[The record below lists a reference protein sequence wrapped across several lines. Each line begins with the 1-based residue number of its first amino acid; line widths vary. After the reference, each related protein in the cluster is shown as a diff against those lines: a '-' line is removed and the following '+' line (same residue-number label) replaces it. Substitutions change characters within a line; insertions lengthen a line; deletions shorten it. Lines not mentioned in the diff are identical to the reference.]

1 MAVDGGSPSRLAFRR
16 KRLGGGGAWRKSGRL
31 RALRSATALA
41 RGAIGVLEGRGAG
54 TGAAGVAKGWTE
66 GGARWATAEHW
77 PLHPWDAKACWTR
90 KPAAA
95 VSPQL
100 GTPSTSS
107 CKILTAEANSESI
120 ASTSPQ
126 PPRHWLKTCSRLGL
140 GKYPGPAS
148 SRADKSIRIC
158 VAVSPPTRPA
168 NTRRAS
174 LMTAIMSGADWA
186 PSTTCT
192 APRAI
197 ACVRWV
203 TRLPW
208 PYAVVCCV
216 APGRPRTLIPRASWR
231 PLTDM
236 EALSATGPSGD
247 PLPLPWSGTWEGSTR
262 RIGWP
267 SPPPRPVPLPRP
279 RRRPRPPPRLLPS
292 MLPSGIAGAEWALRS
307 ASRASATAPRSK
319 ASTASTA
326 RAASSTTR
334 AASAVIASA
343 RRRARAT

>member
-1 MAVDGGSPSRLAFRR
+1 VADDGGSPSRLAVRR
-16 KRLGGGGAWRKSGRL
+16 KRLGGCGSWRKSGRL
-31 RALRSATALA
+31 SALGSATALA

-54 TGAAGVAKGWTE
+54 TGAGGVATGWAE

-95 VSPQL
+95 VSPEL
-100 GTPSTSS
+100 GAPSQSS

-120 ASTSPQ
+120 ALTSPQ

-148 SRADKSIRIC
+148 SRADKSIRNC
-158 VAVSPPTRPA
+158 VAVSPLTRPA

-197 ACVRWV
+197 AFVRWA

-208 PYAVVCCV
+208 KYAVVCCV
-216 APGRPRTLIPRASWR
+216 ATSRPRTLIPRAGWR
-231 PLTDM
+231 PLPDM
-236 EALSATGPSGD
+236 EALSATVPSGD
-247 PLPLPWSGTWEGSTR
+247 PLPLPWSGKREGSTR
-262 RIGWP
+262 RIGRP
-267 SPPPRPVPLPRP
+267 SPRPRPVPLPRP
-279 RRRPRPPPRLLPS
+279 RRRPRPPPRLFSRVLP
-292 MLPSGIAGAEWALRS
+292 
-307 ASRASATAPRSK
+307 
-319 ASTASTA
+319 
-326 RAASSTTR
+326 
-334 AASAVIASA
+334 
-343 RRRARAT
+343 